1 MKASLSSLLNAI
13 ILISMGLW
21 GYFESESKAITALIP
36 VIIGTILLLVNKG
49 VKNENKALAHVAV
62 LLTFLIMFGLV
73 KPLLGAFER
82 ENTYAVIRVLLMII
96 SSLWAMISFI
106 KASFQ
111 HEKIEPKSRYYTT
124 KKGLI

>member
-1 MKASLSSLLNAI
+1 MKASLSSLLNAV

-62 LLTFLIMFGLV
+62 LLTFLILLGLV

-82 ENTYAVIRVLLMII
+82 ENTYAIIRVLLMII

-106 KASFQ
+106 KSFISAR
-111 HEKIEPKSRYYTT
+111 KNKT
-124 KKGLI
+124 

>member
-1 MKASLSSLLNAI
+1 MKASSSSLLNAI

-62 LLTFLIMFGLV
+62 LLTFLILFGLI

-82 ENTYAVIRVLLMII
+82 ENTYAIIRVLLMII

-106 KASFQ
+106 KSFISAR
-111 HEKIEPKSRYYTT
+111 KNRT
-124 KKGLI
+124 

>member
-1 MKASLSSLLNAI
+1 MKASTSSLLNAI

-36 VIIGTILLLVNKG
+36 VIIGIILLLVNKG

-62 LLTFLIMFGLV
+62 LLTFLILLGLI

-82 ENTYAVIRVLLMII
+82 ENAYAIIRVLFMMI

-106 KASFQ
+106 KSFISAR
-111 HEKIEPKSRYYTT
+111 KNKT
-124 KKGLI
+124 

>member
-62 LLTFLIMFGLV
+62 FLTFLILFGLV

-106 KASFQ
+106 KSFISAR
-111 HEKIEPKSRYYTT
+111 KNRS
-124 KKGLI
+124 

>member
-1 MKASLSSLLNAI
+1 MKASTASLLNAI
-13 ILISMGLW
+13 ILISMGAW

-36 VIIGTILLLVNKG
+36 VIIGIILLLVNKG

-62 LLTFLIMFGLV
+62 LLMFLILIGLI

-82 ENTYAVIRVLLMII
+82 ENAYAIIRVLLMVI

-106 KASFQ
+106 KSFISAR
-111 HEKIEPKSRYYTT
+111 KNKT
-124 KKGLI
+124 

>member
-1 MKASLSSLLNAI
+1 MKASSSSLLNAI

-106 KASFQ
+106 KSFISAR
-111 HEKIEPKSRYYTT
+111 KNRT
-124 KKGLI
+124 

>member
-1 MKASLSSLLNAI
+1 MKASTSSLLNAI
-13 ILISMGLW
+13 ILISIGLW

-49 VKNENKALAHVAV
+49 VKNENKALSHVAV
-62 LLTFLIMFGLV
+62 LLTFLILFGLI

-82 ENTYAVIRVLLMII
+82 ENTYAIIRVLLMII

-106 KASFQ
+106 KSFISAR
-111 HEKIEPKSRYYTT
+111 KNRA
-124 KKGLI
+124 

>member
-62 LLTFLIMFGLV
+62 LLTFLILLGLV

-106 KASFQ
+106 KSFISAR
-111 HEKIEPKSRYYTT
+111 KNRM
-124 KKGLI
+124 

>member
-1 MKASLSSLLNAI
+1 MKASTSSLLNAI

-62 LLTFLIMFGLV
+62 LLTFLILLGLI

-82 ENTYAVIRVLLMII
+82 ENAYAIIRVLFMII

-106 KASFQ
+106 KSFISAR
-111 HEKIEPKSRYYTT
+111 KNKT
-124 KKGLI
+124 

>member
-1 MKASLSSLLNAI
+1 MKASSSSLLNAI

-36 VIIGTILLLVNKG
+36 VIIGIILLLVNKG
-49 VKNENKALAHVAV
+49 VKNENKVLAHVAV
-62 LLTFLIMFGLV
+62 LLTFLILFGLI

-82 ENTYAVIRVLLMII
+82 ENTYAIIRVLLMII

-106 KASFQ
+106 KSFISAR
-111 HEKIEPKSRYYTT
+111 KNKT
-124 KKGLI
+124 

>member
-1 MKASLSSLLNAI
+1 MKASTSSLLNAI

-62 LLTFLIMFGLV
+62 LLTFLILLGLV
-73 KPLLGAFER
+73 KPLMGAFER
-82 ENTYAVIRVLLMII
+82 ENTYAVIRVALMII

-106 KASFQ
+106 KSFISAR
-111 HEKIEPKSRYYTT
+111 KNRT
-124 KKGLI
+124 

>member
-62 LLTFLIMFGLV
+62 LLTFLILFGLV

-106 KASFQ
+106 KSFISAR
-111 HEKIEPKSRYYTT
+111 KNKT
-124 KKGLI
+124 

>member
-1 MKASLSSLLNAI
+1 MKASSSSLLNAI

-36 VIIGTILLLVNKG
+36 VIIGIILLLVNKG

-62 LLTFLIMFGLV
+62 LLTFLILLGLI
-73 KPLLGAFER
+73 KPLMGAFER
-82 ENTYAVIRVLLMII
+82 ENAYAIIRVLLMII

-106 KASFQ
+106 KSFISAR
-111 HEKIEPKSRYYTT
+111 KNKT
-124 KKGLI
+124 

>member
-36 VIIGTILLLVNKG
+36 VIIGIILLLVNKG

-62 LLTFLIMFGLV
+62 LLTFLILFGLV

-106 KASFQ
+106 KSFISAR
-111 HEKIEPKSRYYTT
+111 KNRI
-124 KKGLI
+124 

>member
-1 MKASLSSLLNAI
+1 MKASSSSLLNAV

-62 LLTFLIMFGLV
+62 LLTFLILLGLV

-82 ENTYAVIRVLLMII
+82 ENTYAIIRVLLMII

-106 KASFQ
+106 KSFISAR
-111 HEKIEPKSRYYTT
+111 KNRA
-124 KKGLI
+124 

>member
-1 MKASLSSLLNAI
+1 MKASTASLLNAI

-36 VIIGTILLLVNKG
+36 VIIGIILLLVNKG

-62 LLTFLIMFGLV
+62 LLTFLILLGLI

-82 ENTYAVIRVLLMII
+82 ENTYAIIRVLLMII

-106 KASFQ
+106 KSFISAR
-111 HEKIEPKSRYYTT
+111 KNRA
-124 KKGLI
+124 

>member
-1 MKASLSSLLNAI
+1 MKASTSSLLNAI

-36 VIIGTILLLVNKG
+36 VIIGIILLLVNKG

-62 LLTFLIMFGLV
+62 LLTFLILLGLI
-73 KPLLGAFER
+73 KPLFGAFER
-82 ENTYAVIRVLLMII
+82 ENTYAIIRVLLMII

-106 KASFQ
+106 KSFISAR
-111 HEKIEPKSRYYTT
+111 KNKT
-124 KKGLI
+124 

>member
-36 VIIGTILLLVNKG
+36 VIIGIILLLVNKG

-62 LLTFLIMFGLV
+62 LLTFLILLGLI
-73 KPLLGAFER
+73 KPLMGAFER
-82 ENTYAVIRVLLMII
+82 ENTYAIIRVLLMII

-106 KASFQ
+106 KSFISAR
-111 HEKIEPKSRYYTT
+111 KNRT
-124 KKGLI
+124 

>member
-62 LLTFLIMFGLV
+62 LLTFLILLGLV

-82 ENTYAVIRVLLMII
+82 ENTYAIIRVLLMII

-106 KASFQ
+106 KSFISAR
-111 HEKIEPKSRYYTT
+111 KNRS
-124 KKGLI
+124 

>member
-1 MKASLSSLLNAI
+1 MKTSTASLLNAI

-62 LLTFLIMFGLV
+62 LLTFLILLGLV

-82 ENTYAVIRVLLMII
+82 ENTYAIIRVLLMII

-106 KASFQ
+106 KSFISAR
-111 HEKIEPKSRYYTT
+111 KNKT
-124 KKGLI
+124 

>member
-21 GYFESESKAITALIP
+21 GYFESESKAVTALIP

-106 KASFQ
+106 KSFISAR
-111 HEKIEPKSRYYTT
+111 KNRA
-124 KKGLI
+124 

>member
-1 MKASLSSLLNAI
+1 MKASTASLLNAI
-13 ILISMGLW
+13 ILISMGAW

-36 VIIGTILLLVNKG
+36 VIIGIILLLVNKG

-62 LLTFLIMFGLV
+62 LLTFLILLGLI

-82 ENTYAVIRVLLMII
+82 ENAYAIIRVLLMII

-106 KASFQ
+106 KSFISAR
-111 HEKIEPKSRYYTT
+111 KNKT
-124 KKGLI
+124 

>member
-49 VKNENKALAHVAV
+49 VKNENKALAHVVV
-62 LLTFLIMFGLV
+62 LLTFLILLGLV

-106 KASFQ
+106 KSFISAR
-111 HEKIEPKSRYYTT
+111 KNKT
-124 KKGLI
+124 

>member
-1 MKASLSSLLNAI
+1 MKASSSSLLNAI

-36 VIIGTILLLVNKG
+36 VIIGIILLLVNKG

-62 LLTFLIMFGLV
+62 LLTFLILLGLV

-82 ENTYAVIRVLLMII
+82 ENTYAIIRVLLMII

-106 KASFQ
+106 KSFISAR
-111 HEKIEPKSRYYTT
+111 KNRA
-124 KKGLI
+124 

>member
-62 LLTFLIMFGLV
+62 ILTFLILFGLV

-82 ENTYAVIRVLLMII
+82 ENTYAIIRVLLMII

-106 KASFQ
+106 KSFISAR
-111 HEKIEPKSRYYTT
+111 KNKT
-124 KKGLI
+124 

>member
-21 GYFESESKAITALIP
+21 GYFESESKAMTALIP

-49 VKNENKALAHVAV
+49 VKNEYKALAHVAV
-62 LLTFLIMFGLV
+62 LLTFLILLGLV

-82 ENTYAVIRVLLMII
+82 ENTYAIIRVLLMII
-96 SSLWAMISFI
+96 SSIWAMISYIKSFI
-106 KASFQ
+106 SARKN
-111 HEKIEPKSRYYTT
+111 RT
-124 KKGLI
+124 

>member
-62 LLTFLIMFGLV
+62 LLTFLILFGLV

-106 KASFQ
+106 KSFISAR
-111 HEKIEPKSRYYTT
+111 KNRV
-124 KKGLI
+124 

>member
-1 MKASLSSLLNAI
+1 MKASLSSLLNAV

-62 LLTFLIMFGLV
+62 LLTFLILLGLV

-82 ENTYAVIRVLLMII
+82 ENTYAIIRVLLMII

-106 KASFQ
+106 KSFISAR
-111 HEKIEPKSRYYTT
+111 KNRA
-124 KKGLI
+124 

>member
-1 MKASLSSLLNAI
+1 MKASTSSLLNAI

-21 GYFESESKAITALIP
+21 GYIESESKAITALIP
-36 VIIGTILLLVNKG
+36 VIIGIILLLVNKG

-62 LLTFLIMFGLV
+62 LLTFLILLGLI

-82 ENTYAVIRVLLMII
+82 ENAYAIIRVLLMII

-106 KASFQ
+106 KSFISAR
-111 HEKIEPKSRYYTT
+111 KNRT
-124 KKGLI
+124 

>member
-1 MKASLSSLLNAI
+1 MKTSTASLLNAI

-36 VIIGTILLLVNKG
+36 VIIGIILLLVNKG

-62 LLTFLIMFGLV
+62 LLTFLILLGLI
-73 KPLLGAFER
+73 KPLMGAFER
-82 ENTYAVIRVLLMII
+82 ENAYAIIRVLLMII

-106 KASFQ
+106 KSFISAR
-111 HEKIEPKSRYYTT
+111 KNKT
-124 KKGLI
+124 